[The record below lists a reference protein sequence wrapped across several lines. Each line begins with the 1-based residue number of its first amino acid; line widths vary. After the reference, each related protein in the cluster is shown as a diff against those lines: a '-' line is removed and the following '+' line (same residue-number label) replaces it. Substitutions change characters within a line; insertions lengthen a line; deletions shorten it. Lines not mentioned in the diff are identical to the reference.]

1 MFGMYLEMTVHFD
14 CNKLEMKYQNL
25 KQEINNE
32 IY

>member
-1 MFGMYLEMTVHFD
+1 MYLAITIHFY
-14 CNKLEMKYQNL
+14 CSNLLMKYQNL